1 LSRYEFE
8 QMSGAHP
15 CDSHVLT
22 GVANNGSEVLSC
34 FSSIILNAK
43 LIAIITEPLSKCGF
57 DQHI

>member
-1 LSRYEFE
+1 MSR
-8 QMSGAHP
+8 AHP

-34 FSSIILNAK
+34 FSSIILNEAK